1 MKRYAD
7 IKDDV
12 WCTVYIKPAI
22 NKGITIII
30 IFNCFIERWRSD
42 RPMLWFELRTVYIT
56 SEWEQHTVSIL
67 KDNAVY
73 TKQSIDSMHRV
84 LVIIAR
90 SHDLLLLLKS
100 NI

>member
-1 MKRYAD
+1 M
-7 IKDDV
+7 
-12 WCTVYIKPAI
+12 AI
-22 NKGITIII
+22 RQTNVMIW
-30 IFNCFIERWRSD
+30 NAHR
-42 RPMLWFELRTVYIT
+42 LYIT